1 MRTTHKVTEN
11 LKVTK
16 RKSYRFVNIKFIVM
30 LLLVAILIFIV
41 SNRQS
46 ILEKLDDS
54 SINSFAI
61 AGITNFTG

>member
-30 LLLVAILIFIV
+30 LLLVAILIFLLLVIV
-41 SNRQS
+41 SRFFR
-46 ILEKLDDS
+46 KVR
-54 SINSFAI
+54 
-61 AGITNFTG
+61 